1 MREINVS
8 VITDAVK
15 RLCMDANYHLPSDIK
30 NCIEGCRACEPW
42 APAQEILDR
51 IIENYEI
58 ADEKNVPICQ
68 D

>member
-30 NCIEGCRACEPW
+30 NCSRLLFAKGEY
-42 APAQEILDR
+42 LT
-51 IIENYEI
+51 
-58 ADEKNVPICQ
+58 
-68 D
+68 